1 MDDKLNTYKWPTII
15 FLIFLGVA
23 ITGCEILG
31 PRALRAGRTDY
42 NEAIRAT
49 EIEELL
55 LNIVRLR
62 FSDEPYFL
70 QIASISSTAELAA
83 SLGGRST
90 FNDIDENTIEGGL
103 SYLERPTIIYQ
114 PLTGEKFVRQLL
126 EPIDLNTIFL
136 LRLAGWELD
145 DIMRV
150 FVNRINGVPNAPT
163 GGDATPE
170 GIPEFEDFMKIVD
183 SMDELEDVGAVI
195 LAAGGKEEVAKL
207 VIRFSQPKSLPE
219 NFKIVLTLKA
229 GGIPSKAPV
238 LTLDVGG

>member
-145 DIMRV
+145 DITEKLV
-150 FVNRINGVPNAPT
+150 
-163 GGDATPE
+163 
-170 GIPEFEDFMKIVD
+170 GIDTKLYALCLLLLLFYDFGNLIIVD
-183 SMDELEDVGAVI
+183 PYV
-195 LAAGGKEEVAKL
+195 
-207 VIRFSQPKSLPE
+207 R
-219 NFKIVLTLKA
+219 
-229 GGIPSKAPV
+229 GINWQYWQ
-238 LTLDVGG
+238 

>member
-90 FNDIDENTIEGGL
+90 FNDIDENTI
-103 SYLERPTIIYQ
+103 
-114 PLTGEKFVRQLL
+114 
-126 EPIDLNTIFL
+126 
-136 LRLAGWELD
+136 
-145 DIMRV
+145 
-150 FVNRINGVPNAPT
+150 
-163 GGDATPE
+163 
-170 GIPEFEDFMKIVD
+170 
-183 SMDELEDVGAVI
+183 
-195 LAAGGKEEVAKL
+195 
-207 VIRFSQPKSLPE
+207 
-219 NFKIVLTLKA
+219 
-229 GGIPSKAPV
+229 
-238 LTLDVGG
+238 